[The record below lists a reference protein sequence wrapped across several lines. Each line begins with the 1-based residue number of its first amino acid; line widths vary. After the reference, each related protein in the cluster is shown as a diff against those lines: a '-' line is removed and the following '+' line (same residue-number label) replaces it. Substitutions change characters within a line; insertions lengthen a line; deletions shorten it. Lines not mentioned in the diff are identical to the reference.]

1 MRKRWKVSKNRS
13 RKMFKKSAYPVK
25 RNNRNQTGMG
35 IKRGGTR
42 L

>member
-1 MRKRWKVSKNRS
+1 
-13 RKMFKKSAYPVK
+13 MFKKSAYPVK
-25 RNNRNQTGMG
+25 KFNRKGKNGMG

>member
-13 RKMFKKSAYPVK
+13 RKMYKKTANPVSK
-25 RNNRNQTGMG
+25 FNRPSKYNGV
-35 IKRGGTR
+35 KRGGTR